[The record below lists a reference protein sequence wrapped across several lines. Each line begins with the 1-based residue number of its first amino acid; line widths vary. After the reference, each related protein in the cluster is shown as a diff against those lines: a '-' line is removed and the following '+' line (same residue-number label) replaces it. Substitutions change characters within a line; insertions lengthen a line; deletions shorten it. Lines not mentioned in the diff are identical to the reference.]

1 MDITVKRIFYLL
13 ENRKIEQKE
22 LADYLGTNKQT
33 ITDWKRGKTKS
44 YNKNIDKIA
53 EFFGVSVDYLLGLTD
68 SVNNSFSI
76 SNRNT
81 IISGTQANVINNH
94 DESDTF
100 LEEFMQIFS
109 KLSFENKVKVM
120 KYVNDIRNA
129 TSESSE

>member
-1 MDITVKRIFYLL
+1 MDTTVKRIFYLL

-44 YNKNIDKIA
+44 YKKNIDKIA

-68 SVNNSFSI
+68 SVNNSYSI

-109 KLSFENKVKVM
+109 KLNFENKVKVM
-120 KYVNDIRNA
+120 KYVNDIKN
-129 TSESSE
+129 SSSDGDE

>member
-44 YNKNIDKIA
+44 YKKNIDKIA

-68 SVNNSFSI
+68 SVNNSYSI

-81 IISGTQANVINNH
+81 IISGTQANVINNR
-94 DESDTF
+94 DESDAF

-120 KYVNDIRNA
+120 KYVNDIKKPPPER
-129 TSESSE
+129 

>member
-44 YNKNIDKIA
+44 YKKNIDKIA

-68 SVNNSFSI
+68 SVNNSYSI

-81 IISGTQANVINNH
+81 IISGTQANVINNR
-94 DESDTF
+94 DESDAF

-120 KYVNDIRNA
+120 KYVNDIKKA
-129 TSESSE
+129 PSDDGE